1 MRGGLDCR
9 FDDGEVTLH
18 EMRASADWIG
28 FMLHR
33 AMVAGPA
40 TKWEYCSGGMH
51 LLSGVIAKATG
62 QSALNF
68 ARASLFEPLGISEA
82 IWPAD
87 PQGVNFGWG
96 DLRLRPLDMAKI
108 GLLYL
113 HGGA

>member
-51 LLSGVIAKATG
+51 LLSG
-62 QSALNF
+62 
-68 ARASLFEPLGISEA
+68 
-82 IWPAD
+82 
-87 PQGVNFGWG
+87 G